1 MIPLK
6 ISEII
11 SATGAKIYGD
21 MTDAVV
27 KSVCQDSRLAV
38 SESMFF
44 AIKGDAFDG
53 HNFVASAIEKGCNAI
68 VVQNT
73 DCLKGVDLKDVNV
86 LLVDDTVKALQD
98 LSKAYLNNLNVK
110 KVAVTGSTGKTST
123 RDMIYYVCSEKYKTQ
138 KNQGNFN
145 TVVGVPLTIL
155 EFDKDIEVAVIEM
168 GMDHKGEIDTMVDIV
183 RPDIGVI
190 TNIGI
195 SHMENFESRDGIFD
209 AKMEITNYFDENST
223 LIVTESE
230 NYLNRENINLEN
242 IGYNLVFTGE
252 DKDDEF
258 FTYDIEPQGDMGVK
272 FKVKHDDE
280 IGEFFVPVP
289 GRHNALNG
297 TLAVAV
303 GKKLGVSFEEAAR
316 GLAKIELTGKR
327 LSVKEKNGIK
337 IIDDTYNASPD
348 SMKAALDILSITKGE
363 RHIAVLGDM
372 LELGKDEVK
381 YHQEIGEIAREKA
394 DMVIT
399 VGSLAKHISDEN
411 NFKDIGEF
419 IENMDN
425 ILKSGDVVLFKGS
438 RGMALD
444 KAVEKLLD
452 EC

>member
-21 MTDAVV
+21 MTDTVV

-53 HNFVASAIEKGCNAI
+53 HNFVASAIEKGSNAI

-73 DCLKGVDLKDVNV
+73 DCLEGVDLKDVNV

-209 AKMEITNYFDENST
+209 AKMEITNYFDEKNT

-230 NYLNRENINLEN
+230 NYLNRENINPGN

-348 SMKAALDILSITKGE
+348 SMKAALDILAITKGE

-381 YHQEIGEIAREKA
+381 YHQKIGEIAREKA

-425 ILKSGDVVLFKGS
+425 LFKSGDVVLFKGS

>member
-258 FTYDIEPQGDMGVK
+258 FTYDIEPQGDMGVE